1 MYRKSA
7 LFDPGGRYPVTGAV
21 PGTPRWVK
29 VVVAVVIVVML
40 LAVVAALSGLG
51 GEHGP
56 GRHASAGPVP
66 GGPGTTASQR
76 A

>member
-1 MYRKSA
+1 MIDA
-7 LFDPGGRYPVTGAV
+7 A

-29 VVVAVVIVVML
+29 VILAVVIVVML
-40 LAVVAALSGLG
+40 LTVVAVLTRLG
-51 GEHGP
+51 GEEHGP

-66 GGPGTTASQR
+66 GVAPTVISQP

>member
-1 MYRKSA
+1 MT
-7 LFDPGGRYPVTGAV
+7 DAV

-29 VVVAVVIVVML
+29 VIVAVVIVVVL
-40 LAVVAALSGLG
+40 LAVVAVLTGIG

-56 GRHASAGPVP
+56 GRHTSAGPVAA
-66 GGPGTTASQR
+66 GPPTPPSQR